1 MMLSNSPAAQRKKW
15 LIILV
20 LFLLCVLMY
29 ILFSNMSLPPN
40 LELGTSKWLPYR
52 AQAFRDK
59 VRNKFLLAG
68 LLMKNSGAIV
78 VVPSL

>member
-1 MMLSNSPAAQRKKW
+1 
-15 LIILV
+15 
-20 LFLLCVLMY
+20 
-29 ILFSNMSLPPN
+29 MSLPPN